1 MSELEIFET
10 QDGSHSVLSHQ
21 FGVSYHSKYG
31 AVQETRH
38 VFVEAGLFQ
47 QALTKSDLHILDVGF
62 GTGLNAYLTLLEA
75 QKRNLSIRYDAVEK
89 FPIPEGQVKQLN
101 YPNQLNATE
110 EEKDWFESLHQSD
123 WSDWHTITPGFELC
137 KHQMDI
143 QSIDFEN
150 RFDLIY
156 YDAFAPSAQPELWEE
171 PVMERMQGALVP
183 GGILVTYCAKGAF
196 KRALKGLGFEVET
209 LQGPPGKREMTRAIR
224 V

>member
-31 AVQETRH
+31 AIQETRH
-38 VFVEAGLFQ
+38 VFIEAGLFQ
-47 QALTKSDLHILDVGF
+47 QALKKTNLHILDVGF
-62 GTGLNAYLTLLEA
+62 GTGLNAYLTLLESH
-75 QKRNLSIRYDAVEK
+75 KRNLTVRYDAVEK
-89 FPIPEGQVKQLN
+89 FPMQEEKVKQLN
-101 YPNQLNATE
+101 YTEEVPATE
-110 EEKDWFESLHQSD
+110 EEKEWFEAMHQCS
-123 WSDWHTITPGFELC
+123 WGEWHSITPDFELF

-143 QSIDFEN
+143 QSVDFEE
-150 RFDLIY
+150 RFDVIY

-171 PVMERMQGALVP
+171 PVMERMQRALVP

-209 LQGPPGKREMTRAIR
+209 LQGPPGKREMTRA
-224 V
+224 VKS